1 MDEFINLINLKLEPI
16 LIVGKIINLSVVSKE
31 KEKKKIV
38 VRRCICVPST
48 SCFKLVKIDIKTV
61 SF

>member
-16 LIVGKIINLSVVSKE
+16 LIVGKIINLSIVSKE
-31 KEKKKIV
+31 KEKKKI